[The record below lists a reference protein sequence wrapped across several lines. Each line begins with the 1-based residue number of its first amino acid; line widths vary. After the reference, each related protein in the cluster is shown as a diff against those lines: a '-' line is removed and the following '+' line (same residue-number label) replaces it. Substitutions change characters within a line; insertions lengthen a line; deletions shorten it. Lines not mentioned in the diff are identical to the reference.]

1 MARGQRV
8 GDIWEGLERAEGLEG
23 SEDGDRER
31 VEGCKAGGV
40 LEFGKGLGAGWRRLG
55 TDRVWGLGRRM
66 VRAEG
71 WTRAGDGRLSGWQPR
86 KFLSRDPKCQPGYSP
101 PHSRPPCLA
110 AGVLIIFT
118 AAGALG
124 GGKAGEQPGGKP
136 AKVEVE
142 EAGSTHSEPRGLR
155 ERQTGFSD
163 WGRPGGRRRAP
174 LCARST
180 PQAKKWAGVVPSFP
194 GGTEAWR
201 RRLVWQPSGRSW
213 DHKAQGFMGGGR
225 VKEGGGYV
233 WSRPLGWGH

>member
-155 ERQTGFSD
+155 ETDRILRLGAA
-163 WGRPGGRRRAP
+163 WGEEAGTS
-174 LCARST
+174 LCQVHT
-180 PQAKKWAGVVPSFP
+180 AGQEMGWCGAQFP
-194 GGTEAWR
+194 
-201 RRLVWQPSGRSW
+201 
-213 DHKAQGFMGGGR
+213 
-225 VKEGGGYV
+225 
-233 WSRPLGWGH
+233 WGN